1 MGSGLTRGGIEMNNP
16 EKFWDKTANIYDRVE
31 KKDEQTYIKII
42 EQTKK
47 YIKISD
53 VVLDYG
59 CGTGLISNEIADN
72 VKVIHAIDTSSKMI
86 EIAKRKADGRKIEN
100 IDYEHSTIFDEKYKR
115 GSFDVILVFYILH
128 LLEDPHKVMQRI
140 NELLKPGGL
149 IISTTPCMGE
159 KTFLSILLSLVS
171 KIGLIPK
178 IRSFK
183 ISELEDSIANVNF
196 EIVETECLHKSSPEY
211 FIVAKK
217 K

>member
-1 MGSGLTRGGIEMNNP
+1 MNKS
-16 EKFWDKTANIYDRVE
+16 EKFWDKMANNYDPEE

-42 EQTKK
+42 EKTKQ
-47 YIKISD
+47 YLKISD
-53 VVLDYG
+53 IVLDYG

-100 IDYEHSTIFDEKYKR
+100 IDYEHSTIFDERYKK

-128 LLEDPHKVMQRI
+128 LLEDTPKVMQRI

-149 IISTTPCMGE
+149 IISATPCMGE
-159 KTFLSILLSLVS
+159 KTFLNILLSLVS

-196 EIVETECLHKSSPEY
+196 EIVETECLNQNSPEY
-211 FIVAKK
+211 FIVTKK

>member
-1 MGSGLTRGGIEMNNP
+1 MNKS
-16 EKFWDKTANIYDRVE
+16 EKFWDKMANNYDREE

-47 YIKISD
+47 HIKISD
-53 VVLDYG
+53 IVLDYG

-86 EIAKRKADGRKIEN
+86 EIAKRKADWRKIEN
-100 IDYEHSTIFDEKYKR
+100 IDYEHSTIFDERYKR
-115 GSFDVILVFYILH
+115 GSFDVILGFYILH
-128 LLEDPHKVMQRI
+128 LLEDTPEVMKRM

-149 IISTTPCMGE
+149 IISATPCMGE

-171 KIGLIPK
+171 KMGFIPNT
-178 IRSFK
+178 RSFK
-183 ISELEDSIANVNF
+183 FSELEYLIANGNF

>member
-1 MGSGLTRGGIEMNNP
+1 MNKS
-16 EKFWDKTANIYDRVE
+16 EKFWDRMSNNYDRVE

-47 YIKISD
+47 YLKISD
-53 VVLDYG
+53 IVLDYG

-72 VKVIHAIDTSSKMI
+72 VNVIHAIDISSKMI
-86 EIAKRKADGRKIEN
+86 EIAKKKADGSKIEN
-100 IDYEHSTIFDEKYKR
+100 IDYAHSTIFDERYKR

-128 LLEDPHKVMQRI
+128 LLEDTQKVMQRI

-149 IISTTPCMGE
+149 IISATPCMGE
-159 KTFLSILLSLVS
+159 KTFLSILLSFVS

-183 ISELEDSIANVNF
+183 ISELEDSIANGNF
-196 EIVETECLHKSSPEY
+196 EIVETECLHQSGQQY

>member
-1 MGSGLTRGGIEMNNP
+1 MQKMNKS
-16 EKFWDKTANIYDRVE
+16 EKFWDKMANNYDPEE

-42 EQTKK
+42 EKTKQ
-47 YIKISD
+47 YLKISD
-53 VVLDYG
+53 IVLDYG

-100 IDYEHSTIFDEKYKR
+100 IDYEHSTIFDERYKK

-128 LLEDPHKVMQRI
+128 LLEDTPKVMQRI

-149 IISTTPCMGE
+149 IISATPCMGE
-159 KTFLSILLSLVS
+159 KTFLNILLSLVS

-196 EIVETECLHKSSPEY
+196 EIVETECLNQNSPEY
-211 FIVAKK
+211 FIVTKK

>member
-1 MGSGLTRGGIEMNNP
+1 MNRS
-16 EKFWDKTANIYDRVE
+16 EKFWDKMANNYDREE

-42 EQTKK
+42 EKTKM
-47 YIKISD
+47 YLKISD
-53 VVLDYG
+53 IVLDYG

-100 IDYEHSTIFDEKYKR
+100 IDYAHSTIFDERYKR

-149 IISTTPCMGE
+149 IISATPCMGE

-171 KIGLIPK
+171 KIGLIPS

-183 ISELEDSIANVNF
+183 ISELEDSIANGNF
-196 EIVETECLHKSSPEY
+196 EIVETECLHQSSYQY

>member
-1 MGSGLTRGGIEMNNP
+1 MDKS
-16 EKFWDKTANIYDRVE
+16 EKFWDKMANNYDYEE
-31 KKDEQTYIKII
+31 KKDEQIYLKII
-42 EQTKK
+42 DKTKK
-47 YIKISD
+47 YLKTSD
-53 VVLDYG
+53 IVLDYG

-72 VKVIHAIDTSSKMI
+72 VKVIHAIDISSKMI
-86 EIAKRKADGRKIEN
+86 ENAKGKADGRKIEN
-100 IDYEHSTIFDEKYKR
+100 IYFAHTTIFDERYKR

-128 LLEDPHKVMQRI
+128 LLEDTPKVMQRI
-140 NELLKPGGL
+140 NELLRPGGL

-171 KIGLIPK
+171 KIGLIPN

-183 ISELEDSIANVNF
+183 ISELEDSIANGNF
-196 EIVETECLHKSSPEY
+196 EIVETECLYQRSPEY

>member
-1 MGSGLTRGGIEMNNP
+1 MSKS
-16 EKFWDKTANIYDRVE
+16 EKFWDKTANNYDQEE

-42 EQTKK
+42 EKTKK
-47 YIKISD
+47 YLKMSD
-53 VVLDYG
+53 IVLDYG

-86 EIAKRKADGRKIEN
+86 EIAKNKADWRKIEN
-100 IDYEHSTIFDEKYKR
+100 IDYAHSTIFDEKHKS

-128 LLEDPHKVMQRI
+128 LLDDTHEVMQRI

-149 IISTTPCMGE
+149 IISATPCMGE
-159 KTFLSILLSLVS
+159 KTFLSILFSLVS
-171 KIGLIPK
+171 KIGLIPN

-183 ISELEDSIANVNF
+183 ISELEDSIANGNF
-196 EIVETECLHKSSPEY
+196 EIVETECLHQSSQQY

-217 K
+217 L